1 MQGIKPS
8 DVITALKHALQR
20 VKEEAHVPMGD
31 IEVTL
36 QAQAEQGAGFSLKIP
51 FLSNLFAG
59 ASAQQVVTQ
68 TLYFR
73 FGLPNEFV
81 PMAEEVEESVKNAIT
96 AFQDAVT
103 AAYDGLNG
111 QPLVLREGW
120 SEINFVFNAEGK
132 IELIF
137 NVELKKQLGNTIRIH
152 YSTPTA

>member
-1 MQGIKPS
+1 MQGMKPS
-8 DVITALKHALQR
+8 DVITALKHALQK
-20 VKEEAHVPMGD
+20 VKQDAHVPMGD

-36 QAQAEQGAGFSLKIP
+36 QAQAEQSAGFSLKIP

-81 PMAEEVEESVKNAIT
+81 PMAEEVEESVGNAIG
-96 AFQDAVT
+96 AFHDAVT

-111 QPLVLREGW
+111 QPLILHEGW

-152 YSTPTA
+152 YSTPTT